1 MLPLRDLLF
10 GTMIFGSL
18 PLILYRAWVGVV
30 VWYWV
35 GLMNPHRES
44 WGPLMN
50 APVALAVAATTL
62 IALLFARERRAPPL
76 TRETVLFGLLIVH
89 MVAATYLFAWQ
100 PAVSQGLWDTYVR
113 ILILAIVA
121 LILIDGKIKT
131 STLLAVTALSIG
143 YYGIKGGFFT
153 VRTGFGGM
161 VLGPSGSF
169 ISGNTDIGLALVMT
183 WPLMLVLARE
193 VYRGDFVVPIGQAL
207 LDRWHRWIGRALY
220 GGFWLHGIAI
230 IGTFSR
236 GAWVGMAVVGLL
248 IFLRL
253 RYKGVL
259 VGLAVL
265 AIGVVGVTVPDRIQH
280 EWETL
285 VHWEEDASAGG
296 RLDAWEVSWNIA
308 MDAPLTGSG
317 FGTMRLPHDL
327 WNSYRDGPP
336 RPRLAEHSIYFQ
348 VLGNLGFLGL
358 FLYLS
363 LIGFALVSLWRISRQ
378 ARKAPE
384 TQWIGEW
391 SWGVAVGLIG
401 FLVAGAFLSLAYF
414 TLFFCMLAL
423 AIVLRREYMEAQPA
437 AQLTAQRAPH
447 APATAPNRTTPSS
460 PRGARS

>member
-18 PLILYRAWVGVV
+18 PLILYRAWVGVA

-35 GLMNPHRES
+35 GLMNPHRQV
-44 WGPLMN
+44 WGALAQ
-50 APVALAVAATTL
+50 APVAQLVALTTL
-62 IALLFARERRAPPL
+62 FAMLFARERRAPPL
-76 TRETVLFGLLIVH
+76 TRETVFLGLLILH
-89 MVAATYLFAWQ
+89 MAAATYLFAWQ
-100 PAVSQGLWDTYVR
+100 PEVSQQNWDRYAR
-113 ILILAIVA
+113 ILILAVVT
-121 LILIDGKIKT
+121 LILIDGKVKT
-131 STLLAVTALSIG
+131 SSLLAITALSIG
-143 YYGIKGGFFT
+143 YWGIKGGLFT

-169 ISGNTDIGLALVMT
+169 ISGSTDIGLALVMT

-207 LDRWHRWIGRALY
+207 LDRWHRWLGRALY

-236 GAWVGMAVVGLL
+236 GAWVGMAIVGLL

-253 RYKGVL
+253 RYKGLL
-259 VGLAVL
+259 VGAAVL

-317 FGTMRLPHDL
+317 FGTMQLPYDL
-327 WNSYRDGPP
+327 WNSYREGPP
-336 RPRLAEHSIYFQ
+336 RSRLAEHSIYFQ

-363 LIGFALVSLWRISRQ
+363 LIGFVLASLWRIFRQ

-384 TQWIGEW
+384 TQWISEW

-401 FLVAGAFLSLAYF
+401 FLVSGAFLSLAYF

-437 AQLTAQRAPH
+437 AHPARQPESDGPQATPTGTTAH
-447 APATAPNRTTPSS
+447 AS
-460 PRGARS
+460 RGARA